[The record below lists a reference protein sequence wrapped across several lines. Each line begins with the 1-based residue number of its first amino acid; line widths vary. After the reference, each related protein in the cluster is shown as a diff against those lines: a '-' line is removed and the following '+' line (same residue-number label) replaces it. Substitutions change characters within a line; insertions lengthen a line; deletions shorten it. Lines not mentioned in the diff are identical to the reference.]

1 MPSAVRQ
8 AEVVWQ
14 GTLAPGENHTP
25 PERMT
30 VTGVCT
36 LDEIDGAPRITAVE
50 LIVRTQVPG
59 LDKEGRAHNAAGTGQ
74 LDITGLPVTAS

>member
-14 GTLAPGENHTP
+14 GALATAAH
-25 PERMT
+25 
-30 VTGVCT
+30 VSWT

-59 LDKEGRAHNAAGTGQ
+59 LDKEVQAHNAAGTGQ